1 MFSKIFPKNIGFFD
15 LFERHVASVLESGL
29 TMQKLLDEVGTP
41 SVDNNVRR
49 IEELEHECDNI
60 THMTVDLLRRT
71 FISPFDRGETRTLI
85 SALDDIIDLVQAA
98 AHRVELYEI
107 EAVPDGVRQLCAVLV
122 KAQRELVTLVGY
134 LREMKKHGKVFIDI
148 CKEIN
153 RLENEGDRLH
163 RAGLAMLFHN
173 KTEPLELMKLKELY
187 EVLECAI
194 DSCEDVS
201 NIIEGLFIEHVG

>member
-1 MFSKIFPKNIGFFD
+1 MFSKIMPKNIGFFD
-15 LFERHVASVLESGL
+15 LFERHVASVLESGI
-29 TMQKLLDEVGTP
+29 TMQKLLDEIGTP
-41 SVDNNVRR
+41 SVGGYVRR
-49 IEELEHECDNI
+49 IEELEHECDNV
-60 THMTVDLLRRT
+60 THMTVDLIRRT
-71 FISPFDRGETRTLI
+71 FISPFDREETRTLI
-85 SALDDIIDLVQAA
+85 SALDDVIDLVQAA

-107 EAVPDGVRQLCAVLV
+107 NEVPDGVRQLCAVLV
-122 KAQRELVTLVGY
+122 KAQREMVTLVGY
-134 LREMKKHGKVFIDI
+134 LREMKKHGKTFSTI

-153 RLENEGDRLH
+153 RLENEGDRFH

-187 EVLECAI
+187 EVLECAV